1 MKDLNINF
9 FIIPNPKEDYKEI
22 IDYELFL
29 ENDKNVVF
37 PSLDVNYIEILLN
50 VKIKNDINKENND
63 DIKIKKIIG
72 ANIVDTR
79 INYYFCLE
87 ILIH

>member
-1 MKDLNINF
+1 M
-9 FIIPNPKEDYKEI
+9 
-22 IDYELFL
+22 

-50 VKIKNDINKENND
+50 IKIKNDINKENNN

-79 INYYFCLE
+79 INHYFCLE